1 MTVIKEHGDAFSRQ
15 YMRLLQWTFDYN
27 QDAFELGGEQRTI
40 NVASGIDDTLSF
52 SLSLFPCYISFFR
65 NQIR

>member
-1 MTVIKEHGDAFSRQ
+1 MMVIKEHGDAFSRQ
-15 YMRLLQWTFDYN
+15 YMRLWQWTFDYN

-52 SLSLFPCYISFFR
+52 SLSLSLSMLHFFF
-65 NQIR
+65 QEPD